1 MCMISKNA
9 FVKVRALIVLMLIC
23 ASYAFTAC
31 TIDEN
36 SYLFKHQTFRTG
48 SWKVASQTIDFII
61 PDALCTTKPY
71 RYLTS
76 GTIDSSAAA
85 VVDNTGKVSI
95 AVARILYSDPYPPQF
110 SVDPPAA
117 TGIIINRDT
126 PAALVALN
134 PILDTLVFAVK
145 ASDSVISLQ
154 RLLRDGTVVSTGS
167 VTISGTKTITGIFAN
182 DSSTTGFFVT
192 GSNGLLRFV
201 NLSTANPAVASHDI
215 NVADTIVFANSKY
228 AVSRGGRIYNSGANG
243 NYISDILLNTLV
255 TYADAQTICGT
266 TAAAFLTD
274 TGWVKN
280 TYSSPDVFIAR
291 VSELSSGLVLQYSQA
306 GTWVSSYSTIKD
318 TPTSII
324 ATSPVIAKVN
334 NTREVKYAFTSTDS
348 IIVVMADPE
357 HNNQLPQFKVNGQS
371 VYKISGFSF
380 TGRGADILCESGV
393 AKLNSDTV
401 KIVMRPDSVFYESN
415 YLVGIYNSLS
425 GITTWGKKKI
435 RIGTMWTNN
444 SGYIF
449 GIGSDTI
456 IQIGSA
462 TRVKNMMHDHPILTI
477 DGGLISCSIKGL
489 QNPAEEISIWS
500 LDGKRI
506 CSAKIGPGIQQ
517 IKLKV
522 PSYSRVVIV
531 RIRYSD
537 GHVYSKSIVPSFY

>member
-1 MCMISKNA
+1 MRRSSVMMCMISKNA
-9 FVKVRALIVLMLIC
+9 FVKVRALVVLMLIC

-95 AVARILYSDPYPPQF
+95 AVARIQYSDPYPPEF

-117 TGIIINRDT
+117 TVIIINRDT

-145 ASDSVISLQ
+145 TSDSVISLQ

-167 VTISGTKTITGIFAN
+167 VAISGTKTITGIFAN
-182 DSSTTGFFVT
+182 DSGTTGFFVT
-192 GSNGLLRFV
+192 GSSGLLRFV
-201 NLSTANPAVASHDI
+201 NLSTATPGVTSHDI
-215 NVADTIVFANSKY
+215 TIADSIVFANSTY
-228 AVSRGGRIYNSGANG
+228 AVSRGGSIYSRGVNG
-243 NYISDILLNTLV
+243 NFTSDIQLNSQV

-266 TAAAFLTD
+266 TVAAFLTD

-280 TYSSPDVFIAR
+280 AYSSPDVSIAR
-291 VSELSSGLVLQYSQA
+291 ISELSSGLVLQHSQA
-306 GTWVSSYSTIKD
+306 GAWVSAYGTIKD

-334 NTREVKYAFTSTDS
+334 NTREVKYLFTSTDS
-348 IIVVMADPE
+348 IIVVMADAE
-357 HNNQLPQFKVNGQS
+357 HNNQLPEFKVDGQS
-371 VYKISGFSF
+371 VYNNAGFSF
-380 TGRGADILCESGV
+380 TGRGADILCKSGV

-401 KIVMRPDSVFYESN
+401 KIVMRPDSVLYESN

-425 GITTWGKKKI
+425 GITTWGKKKV
-435 RIGTMWTNN
+435 RIGTAWSKG
-444 SGYIF
+444 SGYRLV
-449 GIGSDTI
+449 IGSDTLYKDN
-456 IQIGSA
+456 
-462 TRVKNMMHDHPILTI
+462 TMVHVKNMMQDHPILTI
-477 DGGLISCSIKGL
+477 DG
-489 QNPAEEISIWS
+489 
-500 LDGKRI
+500 R
-506 CSAKIGPGIQQ
+506 
-517 IKLKV
+517 
-522 PSYSRVVIV
+522 
-531 RIRYSD
+531 
-537 GHVYSKSIVPSFY
+537 